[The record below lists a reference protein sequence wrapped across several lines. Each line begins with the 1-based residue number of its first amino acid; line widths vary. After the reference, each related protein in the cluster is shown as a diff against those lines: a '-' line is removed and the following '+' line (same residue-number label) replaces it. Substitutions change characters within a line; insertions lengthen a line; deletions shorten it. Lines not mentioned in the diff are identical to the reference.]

1 MKRTLCKP
9 LLTLLFI
16 LFFGLSAMGQP
27 PPPGHGQQGNQ
38 EGGAK
43 GVPIGSGVGLLLLMS
58 AAYGAKKVYDARKHR
73 EG

>member
-27 PPPGHGQQGNQ
+27 PPPGHGQQGD
-38 EGGAK
+38 GDPK
-43 GVPIGSGVGLLLLMS
+43 GVPIGSGVGLLLLMG

-73 EG
+73 VG